1 MPLPSSLSR
10 SLLLFLFAPLWLSA
24 CVETNPPKGSDTG
37 AVGVDTDVEDTDTDP
52 EETDTDTDLEETDTD
67 TGPVDTGG
75 TTDACPGDR
84 DCDGLTD
91 ILEGEFG
98 TDPDEAD
105 SDGDGLGDWEEVLI
119 GTDPN
124 NPDTDGDGIDDAEDE
139 DPGVSGL
146 DSDGDGLLDTTEDTI
161 GTNPDDADSDN
172 DERTDAEEWS
182 AGTDPL
188 NADTDGDG
196 LSDGAEV
203 NEYLTDP
210 LLEDTDGD
218 GLSDWSEVRDHGTDP
233 LLADTDSDGYDDA
246 TELVSG
252 SDALDGTDVPGAGA
266 GDVVRCTEATESRG
280 RVIHDGAVAW
290 GMSASAAE
298 ALYADWNDLTFRGT
312 ECSCEVFLD
321 DATVTAVTGVSVWIP
336 TKAHEDS
343 DWVSE
348 PIPAAV
354 LIDLPF
360 NWDEEAELRVSEIN
374 ELDTIEDDFGVDEQ
388 HWFAFD
394 DIASNAD
401 SEYRLSDTDAF
412 DVSGIYTIWVSF
424 ANTLGMG
431 MGTCADLADSGSPEE
446 SLHFRVDTTSSASA
460 HFSRPVSPPRPDP
473 HACIPG
479 LERATTFALANLGE
493 GTRPLIKGGAPG
505 FVGAR
510 LREVTVTAWNGAD
523 RLELRRPTGVVAV
536 LTPEHPTALVGQHE
550 LPLAQANWK
559 SGRATA
565 GSWTDPTIQ
574 VRHTCPAGPGALLA
588 GDTTSVSWSAL
599 DQALRSATGGF
610 GLDLWRS
617 GLAQSTLP
625 AFRAFVEHGDA
636 TLGRPDHLVF
646 EAPGGGRLDAMLL
659 LEASPGH
666 WTFNYRRAGTTL
678 RGTLVQSGNNQI
690 LSLSQGAI
698 VVGGVTMN
706 LAPAQLVLVGGSTP

>member
-1 MPLPSSLSR
+1 MPFPAPLSR
-10 SLLLFLFAPLWLSA
+10 SLLLFLFAPLWLPA

-37 AVGVDTDVEDTDTDP
+37 AVGVDTDVEDTDTDTDIG
-52 EETDTDTDLEETDTD
+52 ETDTDIEETDTD
-67 TGPVDTGG
+67 TGD

-91 ILEGEFG
+91 ILEEDFG
-98 TDPDEAD
+98 TDPDDAD
-105 SDGDGLGDWEEVLI
+105 SDADGLGDWEEVLI

-124 NPDTDGDGIDDAEDE
+124 NPDTDGDGIEDAEDE

-146 DSDGDGLLDTTEDTI
+146 DSDGDGLLDSIEDTI
-161 GTNPDDADSDN
+161 GTNPYDADSDG
-172 DERTDAEEWS
+172 DERTDADEWS

-188 NADTDGDG
+188 DADTDDDG
-196 LSDGAEV
+196 LADGEEV
-203 NEYLTDP
+203 VSGTDP
-210 LLEDTDGD
+210 LKEDTDGD
-218 GLSDWSEVRDHGTDP
+218 GLSDWAEVRDHGTDP
-233 LLADTDSDGYDDA
+233 LLADSDGDGYDDA

-252 SDALDGTDVPGAGA
+252 SDPVDESSVPGVGA
-266 GDVVRCTEATESRG
+266 GDVVRCEEADQTEG
-280 RVIHDGAVAW
+280 DVIYEGAVAS
-290 GMSASAAE
+290 GLSAAAAV
-298 ALYADWNDLTFRGT
+298 ALYTDWDGGPDEGT
-312 ECSCEVFLD
+312 ECSC
-321 DATVTAVTGVSVWIP
+321 TVTLFDTNPTEVRGVSVWIP
-336 TKAHEDS
+336 TRVHS
-343 DWVSE
+343 GSLWSSL

-354 LIDLPF
+354 MLDVPDGWTEDTTLHVAAVNELNDID
-360 NWDEEAELRVSEIN
+360 DDSGTEAE
-374 ELDTIEDDFGVDEQ
+374 

-401 SEYRLSDTDAF
+401 NEYLLEETAPV
-412 DVSGIYTIWVSF
+412 DVSGTYTIWVSF
-424 ANTLGMG
+424 ANTSHMGMG
-431 MGTCADLADSGSPEE
+431 MCSRLADSSSPEN
-446 SLHFRVDTTSSASA
+446 SLHFRVDTPSSTSSSFTRPPSA
-460 HFSRPVSPPRPDP
+460 PRPDP

-505 FVGAR
+505 FVGSR
-510 LREVTVTAWNGAD
+510 LREVTVTSWNGAD

-536 LTPEHPTALVGQHE
+536 LTPEHPTALVGQHDI
-550 LPLAQANWK
+550 PLAQAKWK

-574 VRHTCPAGPGALLA
+574 VRHMCPAGPGALLA
-588 GDTTSVSWSAL
+588 GDTTAVSWSAL

-646 EAPGGGRLDAMLL
+646 EAPGGGRLNAMLL

-706 LAPAQLVLVGGSTP
+706 LAGTQLVLVGGSTP